1 MTDRSSAPAGRLD
14 VRGMSPQRWQ
24 RVQAVFS
31 QALDLSPDERLA
43 LLSRECG
50 ADDDLRREV
59 ASLLQAHDRP
69 GPVDRLA
76 EQVIAP
82 AVSGFRQHALIEV
95 GRTVSHY
102 VVLEPLGAGGMGV
115 VYRARDERLNRF
127 IALKFLPPTSART
140 PTRSAAS

>member
-1 MTDRSSAPAGRLD
+1 
-14 VRGMSPQRWQ
+14 MSPQRWQ

-31 QALDLSPDERLA
+31 QALDLSPVERLA

-59 ASLLQAHDRP
+59 DSLLQAHDRP

-102 VVLEPLGAGGMGV
+102 VVLEPLGASGMGWST
-115 VYRARDERLNRF
+115 AP
-127 IALKFLPPTSART
+127 ATSSST
-140 PTRSAAS
+140 VSSP